1 VFVIIPSIILI
12 SVSFKSLD
20 ETELGIDY
28 NSISLS
34 LEQTFS
40 DSGLYFL
47 GLGHW
52 FITYPRTIQTIEFT
66 ALDLSRLHTR
76 TNDGL
81 PITLSVS
88 FQYRYNAD
96 QLMENY
102 LSYKH
107 QEVEVYEYVAV
118 AVIANVATNY
128 SAYDFFYDKRGIA
141 IMMQNELALVFDD
154 MLFARIDA
162 LQITE
167 VQLPASFQSAILT
180 SIATKQNITTSRRY
194 LDNMVVTFETQ
205 KLVAE
210 NIKNQTVIAAQGLAQ
225 KRNEEA
231 MATAAMIRQS
241 VTAQMYSYGNLTQIV
256 GLSPEDAL
264 SYIWWDQQNLESN
277 GASRSKDFVVGIN
290 PNMYVRQQAS

>member
-1 VFVIIPSIILI
+1 
-12 SVSFKSLD
+12 
-20 ETELGIDY
+20 
-28 NSISLS
+28 
-34 LEQTFS
+34 
-40 DSGLYFL
+40 
-47 GLGHW
+47 
-52 FITYPRTIQTIEFT
+52 
-66 ALDLSRLHTR
+66 
-76 TNDGL
+76 
-81 PITLSVS
+81 
-88 FQYRYNAD
+88 
-96 QLMENY
+96 
-102 LSYKH
+102 
-107 QEVEVYEYVAV
+107 
-118 AVIANVATNY
+118 
-128 SAYDFFYDKRGIA
+128 
-141 IMMQNELALVFDD
+141 MMQNELALVFDD

-210 NIKNQTVIAAQGLAQ
+210 NIKNQTIIAAQGLAQ